1 MTTYDEVY
9 KFFIVNCRTD
19 SLMLPSTPEQ
29 QYDAIRN
36 AVLIFNNKLRDTL
49 SCDDD
54 TELFSRKLDGDEILL
69 ISHLL
74 RLTVIKNTLTFKNG
88 IFTTF
93 TKEIGVKNIN
103 TQLSSLRDEIKME
116 EESINSIIF
125 NMLDDSI
132 M

>member
-49 SCDDD
+49 SCDDEA
-54 TELFSRKLDGDEILL
+54 ELFNRKLNDDEILL

-93 TKEIGVKNIN
+93 TKEIGVRNIN
-103 TQLSSLRDEIKME
+103 AQLSSLRDEIRME
-116 EESINSIIF
+116 EESISNIIF